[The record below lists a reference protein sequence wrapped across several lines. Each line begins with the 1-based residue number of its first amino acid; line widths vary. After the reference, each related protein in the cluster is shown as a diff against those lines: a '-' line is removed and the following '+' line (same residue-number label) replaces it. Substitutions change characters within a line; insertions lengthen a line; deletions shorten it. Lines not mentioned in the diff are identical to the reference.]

1 MSFLEPA
8 FLFSFLPITLLLFAL
23 AGRMY
28 GPSGACAVLILASLV
43 FCLPYGWPF
52 FAVATASAVVNQIAF
67 AALVRASNLGR
78 ARLRRQIFVGT
89 LMFNFGL
96 LIAIKYAA
104 LFEAVPGAAP
114 LFAVISSAIPVTISF
129 FTFQRSVM
137 MFDAYQK
144 RPEAIEFS
152 AGTLSDHLR
161 LGAFSLMFPNLL
173 IGPIAYIS
181 EIGRQ
186 LKSSTFGKLRIADFE
201 IALTMIVMGL
211 AKKILFAEPLDAF
224 VVTPIFAPADA
235 DQKIMPVEAVM
246 GMVGFYA
253 QLYFDFSGYS
263 DIAIGVARLFGLE
276 LPINFNSPLRACGV
290 VDFWKRWHIT
300 LTRVI
305 ARLLFTP
312 LAVVGTR
319 FAMKHGFRGNRFK
332 LFTSWLPL
340 WVNFEV
346 IGLWHGAKWTYVA
359 FGLCQGV
366 WFILETEIRLSRR
379 WRGFVKRT
387 SDNVRLRA
395 GQILM
400 FVPMVVS
407 FAIFRSKS
415 LKEFAHLMGNLG
427 NDWLAVLHKPWGQ
440 ALNIPGS
447 ATLLAMAFAIIW
459 LCPNVYEFLHDAKPG
474 IMTWTVPSTTPRWM
488 RFVWRPTLIWAA
500 LTMMLGFL
508 VIASLRVSTPFIYG
522 GF

>member
-1 MSFLEPA
+1 MSFLDPA

-28 GPSGACAVLILASLV
+28 GPSGGCAVLILASLV

-67 AALVRASNLGR
+67 AALVRPSNLER
-78 ARLRRQIFVGT
+78 ARLRRQIFIGT

-104 LFEAVPGAAP
+104 LFEAVPGATP
-114 LFAVISSAIPVTISF
+114 LFAVISSAIPITISF
-129 FTFQRSVM
+129 FTFQRTVM
-137 MFDAYQK
+137 IFDAYQK
-144 RPEAIEFS
+144 RPETMEFS

-161 LGAFSLMFPNLL
+161 LGAFSLMFANLV

-186 LKSSTFGKLRIADFE
+186 LKSSTFGRLRIADMG
-201 IALTMIVMGL
+201 IALTMIVIGL
-211 AKKILFAEPLDAF
+211 AKKILLAEPLDTS
-224 VVTPIFAPADA
+224 VVSPIFAPANA
-235 DQKIMPVEAVM
+235 HQEMMPVEVVM

-263 DIAIGVARLFGLE
+263 DIAIGIARLFGLE

-312 LAVVGTR
+312 LAVTGTR
-319 FAMKHGFRGNRFK
+319 FAIKHGLRGNRFK
-332 LFTSWLPL
+332 LSTSWLPL
-340 WVNFEV
+340 LVNFEV

-359 FGLCQGV
+359 FGLYQGV
-366 WFILETEIRLSRR
+366 WFILETEVRLSSR
-379 WRGFVKRT
+379 WREFAKRT
-387 SDNVRLRA
+387 SGNFRLRA

-400 FVPMVVS
+400 FAPMVVS

-415 LKEFAHLMGNLG
+415 MKDFSHLMGNLG
-427 NDWLAVLHKPWGQ
+427 HDWLAVLHKPWGE
-440 ALNIPGS
+440 ALNIPRA
-447 ATLLAMAFAIIW
+447 ATLLVIAFAVIW
-459 LCPNVYEFLHDAKPG
+459 LCPNVYEFLHNAKPG
-474 IMTWTVPSTTPRWM
+474 IMTWTVPSTTPKWM

-500 LTMMLGFL
+500 LTMMLGFV
-508 VIASLRVSTPFIYG
+508 VIASLSVSTPFVYG